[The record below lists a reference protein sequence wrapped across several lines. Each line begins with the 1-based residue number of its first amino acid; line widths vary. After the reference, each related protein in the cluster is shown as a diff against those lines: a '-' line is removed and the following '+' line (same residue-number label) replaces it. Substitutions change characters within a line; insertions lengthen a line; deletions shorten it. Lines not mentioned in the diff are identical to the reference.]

1 MQRLAGRARFLTVS
15 NHPDDLNPTEQNLF
29 FAIRWDYKGVLE
41 YPVGAAQAGRIVQNA
56 FLKGR
61 AWKVYFRYGGP

>member
-1 MQRLAGRARFLTVS
+1 MQKLAGKARFLTVS
-15 NHPDDLNPTEQNLF
+15 NHSDDLNPTEQNL

-56 FLKGR
+56 F
-61 AWKVYFRYGGP
+61 